1 MPDATTKRIGVLLA
15 IATCAL
21 VVGAQSKS
29 LINRPSHDSLNV
41 EFTPELGVE
50 SAWPHLRQDF
60 LY

>member
-1 MPDATTKRIGVLLA
+1 MSNATTKRIGVIVA

-21 VVGAQSKS
+21 VVGVQSKS
-29 LINRPSHDSLNV
+29 PINRPSHNSLNA